1 MSVAAAPERELELQL
16 KDLIVAKCRVTEP
29 VPDSVSY
36 DAPLIGPDS
45 PFGLDSLD
53 AVELVVAIQKAYAV
67 RIGSQDV
74 SRQALTSLR
83 TLADCVR
90 RQTAARGST
99 GAAIALPPAS
109 R

>member
-1 MSVAAAPERELELQL
+1 M
-16 KDLIVAKCRVTEP
+16 AKCRVMEP

-53 AVELVVAIQKAYAV
+53 AVEVVVAIQKAYAV
-67 RIGSQDV
+67 RIGSQDA
-74 SRQALTSLR
+74 SRQSLTSLR
-83 TLADCVR
+83 TLADCIR
-90 RQTAARGST
+90 RQTAGRAPAS
-99 GAAIALPPAS
+99 AAIAIPPMA